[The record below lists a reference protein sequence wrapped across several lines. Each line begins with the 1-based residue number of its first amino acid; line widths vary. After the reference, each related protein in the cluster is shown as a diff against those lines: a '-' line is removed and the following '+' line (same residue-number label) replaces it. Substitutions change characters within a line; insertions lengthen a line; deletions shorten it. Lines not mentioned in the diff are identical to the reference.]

1 MIGNEHLVAGTGL
14 HEILGDTC
22 IDTAGLQTTTV
33 DLNHIHKVRYSFQL
47 SVVSIYTCLKKTH
60 KASNSILSLF
70 SYEEECSSSTR
81 MFKYWMLIMKFE
93 INALIFIRS
102 VAEGSFTLFVKILV
116 SLVKWFFIFHHYNYA
131 RWLSVHIQDFL
142 SLPITCTQFYQ
153 QFERGNFV
161 VYISCKE
168 ISQIYYGQAHKQ
180 SNKTS
185 KSIKE
190 PVDLVNR
197 ASNEFQRRWKISGP
211 KIMENLE

>member
-1 MIGNEHLVAGTGL
+1 
-14 HEILGDTC
+14 
-22 IDTAGLQTTTV
+22 
-33 DLNHIHKVRYSFQL
+33 
-47 SVVSIYTCLKKTH
+47 
-60 KASNSILSLF
+60 
-70 SYEEECSSSTR
+70 

-197 ASNEFQRRWKISGP
+197 ASNKLQRRWKIAGP